1 MKSRLVVVPLFL
13 ISIEWNSL
21 FVWLFSM
28 SHRVIFALHG
38 TVYVWDNN
46 VGRYTAEWGTPYPGG
61 MKATGRGHPSM
72 TGRREAFD
80 QLCTVTV
87 FMGHE
92 VRMSHR
98 TLVQSIG
105 DITVDPHPQTF
116 KT

>member
-1 MKSRLVVVPLFL
+1 
-13 ISIEWNSL
+13 
-21 FVWLFSM
+21 M

-46 VGRYTAEWGTPYPGG
+46 VDRYTAEWGTPYPGG

-72 TGRREAFD
+72 TGRRETFD

-105 DITVDPHPQTF
+105 DITVDPLPQTF